1 MTAVTYFVVFVLGD
15 SMSSVRSDTFVVVP
29 SVSRLTPEQK
39 KESLFEAAK
48 TGKKTFILKYF
59 YSCCYC
65 Y

>member
-1 MTAVTYFVVFVLGD
+1 LCDSSLVAFVLGD

-48 TGKKTFILKYF
+48 IGKKILNL
-59 YSCCYC
+59 S
-65 Y
+65 